1 MRRRSLLL
9 APVVALA
16 AIAPEPACISI
27 PNAGQQPVLATHVKD
42 WRDEVIYQVITDRFA
57 DGDVNNDY
65 AIQPGSLGRYQGGD
79 WLGIQ
84 SHLDY
89 LQALG
94 VTTLWISP
102 VVVNVDTDAGVDG
115 YHGYWMT
122 DLTKPNK
129 FMGDLASLR

>member
-1 MRRRSLLL
+1 MERSSLIL
-9 APVVALA
+9 APVVFLLCV
-16 AIAPEPACISI
+16 APEPACVSL
-27 PNAGQQPVLATHVKD
+27 PATAQQPILATHVQD

-84 SHLDY
+84 EHLDY

-102 VVVNVDTDAGVDG
+102 VVVNVDTDA
-115 YHGYWMT
+115 
-122 DLTKPNK
+122 
-129 FMGDLASLR
+129 